1 MMKSIVRILMP
12 GHSISADG
20 IGLPTGGAEITAVQL
35 VKNEEGGFRTGDFY
49 RVSGVIRP
57 VDPQGYDIQFQ
68 AGFPVEWN
76 GRILQYGGGGLDGTV
91 APIEWVSLG
100 QSLFGP
106 SQLSKGYISVYCDSG
121 HQADP
126 ENYWNA
132 GWALNQEAYE
142 NYAFKAFKKV
152 RDVIV
157 ALTREMYGE
166 TPEHVYFAGGSNGG
180 REAMKMA
187 QCFPQD
193 YDGIL
198 CLYPV
203 LDYIGKVVKDWQ
215 LGKLLRRLGD
225 DAVLSLKEYNEK
237 VQQVILHICD
247 GLDGAE
253 DGIISDLQGA
263 HGKRAEV
270 LAALE
275 KTLNPAQ
282 LAFLREMS
290 ADSTLSLGYGDSTFP
305 GYAVF
310 EGAPAVDSKTNW
322 YAADHGSVIGAESI
336 LRHMVLRDR
345 DTDLDRFIPE
355 EHLPEL
361 QAASRL
367 LDAYSADLDAFRQ
380 RGGRLILLH
389 GCTDS
394 LVPVES
400 SIRYYKRLLARYGK
414 EALDSFVQF
423 YTVPGFGH
431 GMGDMFTM
439 DTDLVAALDGWVS
452 RGERP
457 EALIAADANDQVSH
471 RTRPVYPYPAW
482 PVYDGVGDMNS
493 AASFHPAHAKEDMNH
508 DC

>member
-35 VKNEEGGFRTGDFY
+35 VKNEEGGFRTGDFS

-290 ADSTLSLGYGDSTFP
+290 ADSTLSTHT
-305 GYAVF
+305 
-310 EGAPAVDSKTNW
+310 SK
-322 YAADHGSVIGAESI
+322 I
-336 LRHMVLRDR
+336 
-345 DTDLDRFIPE
+345 
-355 EHLPEL
+355 
-361 QAASRL
+361 
-367 LDAYSADLDAFRQ
+367 
-380 RGGRLILLH
+380 
-389 GCTDS
+389 
-394 LVPVES
+394 
-400 SIRYYKRLLARYGK
+400 
-414 EALDSFVQF
+414 
-423 YTVPGFGH
+423 
-431 GMGDMFTM
+431 
-439 DTDLVAALDGWVS
+439 
-452 RGERP
+452 
-457 EALIAADANDQVSH
+457 
-471 RTRPVYPYPAW
+471 
-482 PVYDGVGDMNS
+482 
-493 AASFHPAHAKEDMNH
+493 
-508 DC
+508 